1 MVRNMDE
8 TLSAQ
13 AAKKE
18 VVRLRATKAL
28 KAFDSLGQDAGFVRL
43 ARLAA
48 GHFQAAHAGIWLIGA
63 SRLHCKASF
72 GGGSDVMPRPGSIA
86 DLLIALGQPLICF
99 NAGTDPR
106 LSAISRP
113 GVGFL
118 ACAPLIDPDGQVV
131 GLLSVQDPQPRSL
144 ESSGWTEAEASQ
156 TLVDLATL
164 VMEAL
169 LRDLDAGRPVVTRT
183 LDSERLALAIG
194 AASLGEFE
202 WDRALDIYR
211 ISRRLA
217 RIANFPEGVIPA
229 EDGQSLFRYVHPDDR
244 SHIQRTVDEQ
254 LRKRGRYEVEFRR
267 NPDENGRIQW
277 NRAAGV
283 MTFDEQGEP
292 TRLIGVIQ
300 DITDRKQQDEQRES
314 LLAELDH
321 RIKNLLA
328 VVQSVAAQSARK
340 SASLDVFLKTF
351 AGRLKSMSSAHDL
364 LSAARWRGATLARI
378 AAAELGGLA
387 PTQTRWDGPEL
398 FLTPRAAS
406 ALSLALHE
414 LAVNA
419 VKYGA
424 LSTETGKVEVVWR
437 RSPEGGFA
445 LEWLETGG
453 PPANA
458 PSKRGFGATLV
469 EDVVG
474 RELGGR
480 ARIEYRRS
488 GVSALIEAAAEALAE
503 GAPPE
508 PEQAAAPERIVETLI
523 AADETIRPGAIAG
536 LRVLIVEDSLLLAL
550 ELESG
555 LEDAGVVVVGCAA
568 ELSEALAMLDQTF
581 DVAVLDAD
589 LNGQSVA
596 PVAEIL
602 RRDGRPFVFATGYA
616 DKAAPM
622 GFDAP
627 IVRKPYNVHQ
637 IARAIA
643 EVTGR
648 R

>member
-1 MVRNMDE
+1 M
-8 TLSAQ
+8 
-13 AAKKE
+13 
-18 VVRLRATKAL
+18 RL
-28 KAFDSLGQDAGFVRL
+28 VRL
-43 ARLAA
+43 AARLFSAPNAA
-48 GHFQAAHAGIWLIGA
+48 LFLIEDNGLWRKAGIGEVHANAALA
-63 SRLHCKASF
+63 EFVSRRRSPILCANAQ
-72 GGGSDVMPRPGSIA
+72 A
-86 DLLIALGQPLICF
+86 DKDLTPVAL
-99 NAGTDPR
+99 
-106 LSAISRP
+106 S

-118 ACAPLIDPDGQVV
+118 ACAPLIGAEGAVL
-131 GLLSVQDPQPRSL
+131 GLLAIQDPAPRATTAQADL
-144 ESSGWTEAEASQ
+144 E
-156 TLVDLATL
+156 TLTDLASL
-164 VMEAL
+164 AMSEL
-169 LRDLDAGRPVVTRT
+169 SAGHTRSKPAN
-183 LDSERLALAIG
+183 LESERLALAID
-194 AASLGEFE
+194 AANLGEYE
-202 WDRALDIYR
+202 WDLKADVYR
-211 ISRRLA
+211 VSPRLSKISGVAEGETPAQGGKSLLGFVHEDDLERVERSVTDQLQSSGRFEAEYRR
-217 RIANFPEGVIPA
+217 P
-229 EDGQSLFRYVHPDDR
+229 
-244 SHIQRTVDEQ
+244 
-254 LRKRGRYEVEFRR
+254 
-267 NPDENGRIQW
+267 PDEKGRVLW
-277 NRAAGV
+277 TRSAGV
-283 MTFDEQGEP
+283 MMMDDEGNP
-292 TRLIGVIQ
+292 SRLIGVAQ
-300 DITDRKQQDEQRES
+300 DITGRKQQDEQRES

-406 ALSLALHE
+406 ALSLTLHE

-419 VKYGA
+419 VKFGA

-437 RSPEGGFA
+437 RAPDGGFA

-453 PPANA
+453 PPAVE
-458 PSKRGFGATLV
+458 PTKRGFGATLV

-480 ARIEYRRS
+480 ARIEYRRG
-488 GVSALIEAAAEALAE
+488 GVSALIQAAPEALAN
-503 GAPPE
+503 APPPE
-508 PEQAAAPERIVETLI
+508 PAQVAAPERIVETLI
-523 AADETIRPGAIAG
+523 AADENIRPGAIAG
-536 LRVLIVEDSLLLAL
+536 LKVLIVEDSLLLAL
-550 ELESG
+550 ELEAG

-568 ELSEALAMLDQTF
+568 ELSEALSMLDQDF

-602 RRDGRPFVFATGYA
+602 RRDGRAFVFATGYA

-648 R
+648 H

>member
-1 MVRNMDE
+1 MEEPRSARNAEKDATGTAPGE
-8 TLSAQ
+8 
-13 AAKKE
+13 AA
-18 VVRLRATKAL
+18 RLRAMRAL
-28 KAFDSLGQDAGFVRL
+28 NAFEGPCDDPRFLRIVRL
-43 ARLAA
+43 AARLFGAPRARLFLIDDATLKPKACFGCPLEQAPRARSLADLVIAKREPIICENARTDARLAA
-48 GHFQAAHAGIWLIGA
+48 QAPVP
-63 SRLHCKASF
+63 F
-72 GGGSDVMPRPGSIA
+72 
-86 DLLIALGQPLICF
+86 
-99 NAGTDPR
+99 
-106 LSAISRP
+106 
-113 GVGFL
+113 GFL
-118 ACAPLIDPDGQVV
+118 ACAPVIDPAGEVV
-131 GLLSVQDPQPRSL
+131 GLLCV
-144 ESSGWTEAEASQ
+144 ESAAAGPPTGPEDRE
-156 TLVDLATL
+156 TLKYLAAL
-164 VMEAL
+164 AMEEL
-169 LRDLDAGRPVVTRT
+169 LRDVADARREAAGRS

-202 WDRALDIYR
+202 WDLARDLYR
-211 ISRRLA
+211 ISPRLSK
-217 RIANFPEGVIPA
+217 IAGIPEGEIPA
-229 EDGQSLFRYVHPDDR
+229 EGGQALFAYIHADDR
-244 SHIQRTVDEQ
+244 DAVDRSVTEQ
-254 LRKRGRYEVEFRR
+254 LNARGHYEVEYRR
-267 NPDENGRIQW
+267 PPDSHGRTEW
-277 NRAAGV
+277 NRAAGA
-283 MTFDEQGEP
+283 MMLDEDHKP
-292 TRLIGVIQ
+292 IRLIGVVQ
-300 DITDRKQQDEQRES
+300 DITGRKQQDEQRES

-340 SASLDVFLKTF
+340 SSSLDVFLKTF

-406 ALSLALHE
+406 ALSLTLHE

-458 PSKRGFGATLV
+458 PTKRGFGATLV

-488 GVSALIEAAAEALAE
+488 GVSALIQAAAEALAD
-503 GAPPE
+503 APPPE
-508 PEQAAAPERIVETLI
+508 PAPAAAPERIVETLI
-523 AADETIRPGAIAG
+523 AADETVRPGAIAG
-536 LRVLIVEDSLLLAL
+536 LKVLIVEDSLLLAL
-550 ELESG
+550 ELEAG
-555 LEDAGVVVVGCAA
+555 LEDAGVEVVGCAA
-568 ELSEALAMLDQTF
+568 ELGEALSMLDLDF

-602 RRDGRPFVFATGYA
+602 RRHNRPFVFATGYA
-616 DKAAPM
+616 DKATPM

-643 EVTGR
+643 DVTGR
-648 R
+648 H

>member
-1 MVRNMDE
+1 MDDPG
-8 TLSAQ
+8 SAPDAEKE
-13 AAKKE
+13 AA
-18 VVRLRATKAL
+18 RLRAVNAL
-28 KAFDSLGQDAGFVRL
+28 KAGDSSVDDPRFLRIVRLAARLFAAPNAALLLIEEHGLWRKAGIGDAKASPCLADRLIKRPEPVLSGDAGQDATL
-43 ARLAA
+43 HDAA
-48 GHFQAAHAGIWLIGA
+48 
-63 SRLHCKASF
+63 
-72 GGGSDVMPRPGSIA
+72 P
-86 DLLIALGQPLICF
+86 
-99 NAGTDPR
+99 
-106 LSAISRP
+106 P
-113 GVGFL
+113 GVRFL
-118 ACAPLIDPDGQVV
+118 ACAPLIDPEGQVV
-131 GLLSVQDPQPRSL
+131 GLLTVEDPAPRAAVDPSDR
-144 ESSGWTEAEASQ
+144 EA
-156 TLVDLATL
+156 LVDLAGLAMTQ
-164 VMEAL
+164 L
-169 LRDLDAGRPVVTRT
+169 LDGHKSASGFAHNLE
-183 LDSERLALAIG
+183 SERLALAIG

-211 ISRRLA
+211 ISPRLA
-217 RIANFPEGVIPA
+217 KIAHLPEGVIPA
-229 EDGQSLFRYVHPDDR
+229 EDGQALFPYVHIDER
-244 SHIQRTVDEQ
+244 AEIQRDVDAQ

-283 MTFDEQGEP
+283 MTLDEQGEP

-340 SASLDVFLKTF
+340 SSSLDVFLKTF

-406 ALSLALHE
+406 ALSLTLHE

-419 VKYGA
+419 VKFGA

-437 RSPEGGFA
+437 RAPEGGFA

-453 PPANA
+453 PPATA
-458 PSKRGFGATLV
+458 PQKRGFGATLI

-480 ARIEYRRS
+480 ARIEYRRG
-488 GVSALIEAAAEALAE
+488 GVSALIQAAPEALAD
-503 GAPPE
+503 GPPPE
-508 PEQAAAPERIVETLI
+508 PEKAAAPERIIETLI
-523 AADETIRPGAIAG
+523 AADENIRPGAIAG
-536 LRVLIVEDSLLLAL
+536 LKVLIVEDSLLLAL
-550 ELESG
+550 ELEAG
-555 LEDAGVVVVGCAA
+555 LEDAGVIVVGCAA
-568 ELSEALAMLDQTF
+568 ELSEALSMLDLAF

-602 RRDGRPFVFATGYA
+602 RQHNRPFVFATGYA

-643 EVTGR
+643 EVTDR
-648 R
+648 H

>member
-1 MVRNMDE
+1 MVENMVDPD
-8 TLSAQ
+8 SAHDTD
-13 AAKKE
+13 KE
-18 VVRLRATKAL
+18 AVRLRATKAL
-28 KAFDSLGQDAGFVRL
+28 KAFDRPGENPHFTRL
-43 ARLAA
+43 IRLAA
-48 GHFQAAHAGIWLIGA
+48 RSFHAPRARLWLIGG
-63 SRLHCKASF
+63 SRLHCKVSLGF
-72 GGGSDVMPRPGSIA
+72 GHDGEVTRRAGSLA
-86 DLLIALGQPLICF
+86 DLLIALGEPLVCG
-99 NAGTDPR
+99 NAATDAR
-106 LSAISRP
+106 LTALSLP
-113 GVGFL
+113 GIGFL
-118 ACAPLIDPDGQVV
+118 GCAPLIDPDGQVV
-131 GLLSVQDPQPRSL
+131 GFLTVEDPQPR
-144 ESSGWTEAEASQ
+144 TAIDPDASQ
-156 TLVDLATL
+156 TLIDLAAL
-164 VMEAL
+164 AMEAL
-169 LRDLDAGRPVVTRT
+169 LRDRVAGEANTVRT

-202 WDRALDIYR
+202 WDRTLDIYR
-211 ISRRLA
+211 ISPRLA
-217 RIANFPEGVIPA
+217 KIAHLPAGEIPA
-229 EDGQSLFRYVHPDDR
+229 EDGQSLFRYVHGDDR
-244 SHIQRTVDEQ
+244 AEIQRDVDAQ

-267 NPDENGRIQW
+267 NPDDKGRIQW

-283 MTFDEQGEP
+283 MTLDEQGEP

-340 SASLDVFLKTF
+340 SSSLDVFLKTF

-406 ALSLALHE
+406 ALSLTLHE

-419 VKYGA
+419 VKFGA
-424 LSTETGKVEVVWR
+424 LSTENGKVEVVWR
-437 RSPEGGFA
+437 RSPDGGFA

-453 PPANA
+453 PPATE
-458 PSKRGFGATLV
+458 PTKRGFGATLV

-480 ARIEYRRS
+480 ARIDYRRS
-488 GVSALIEAAAEALAE
+488 GVSALIQAAAHALAD
-503 GAPPE
+503 GPPPE
-508 PEQAAAPERIVETLI
+508 PEKAAPERIVETLI
-523 AADETIRPGAIAG
+523 AADENIRPGAIAG

-568 ELSEALAMLDQTF
+568 ELGEALSMLDQAF

-602 RRDGRPFVFATGYA
+602 RGQGRPFVFATGYA

-643 EVTGR
+643 DVTGR
-648 R
+648 H

>member
-1 MVRNMDE
+1 MVGVMEDSR
-8 TLSAQ
+8 SAQ
-13 AAKKE
+13 DANKE

-28 KAFDSLGQDAGFVRL
+28 KAFDNPGDDPRFVRL
-43 ARLAA
+43 VRLAA
-48 GHFQAAHAGIWLIGA
+48 SHFRAPRAGLWLIGGA
-63 SRLHCKASF
+63 QLHCKASF
-72 GGGSDVMPRPGSIA
+72 GGGGGVLPRPGSIA
-86 DLLIALGQPLICF
+86 DLMIALREPLICDDTR
-99 NAGTDPR
+99 ADAR
-106 LSAISRP
+106 LATSSLKD
-113 GVGFL
+113 VGFL
-118 ACAPLIDPDGQVV
+118 ACAPLIDPEGQVI
-131 GLLSVQDPQPRSL
+131 GLLSVEDPRPRTTDTPDARTIL
-144 ESSGWTEAEASQ
+144 I
-156 TLVDLATL
+156 DLAAMAMETL
-164 VMEAL
+164 L
-169 LRDLDAGRPVVTRT
+169 CDAATGLPNLART

-211 ISRRLA
+211 ISPRLA
-217 RIANFPEGVIPA
+217 KIANLPEGIVPA

-244 SHIQRTVDEQ
+244 AEIQRTVDEQ

-283 MTFDEQGEP
+283 MTLDENRDP

-340 SASLDVFLKTF
+340 SSSLDVFLKTF

-406 ALSLALHE
+406 ALSLTLHE

-424 LSTETGKVEVVWR
+424 LSTEAGKVEVVWR
-437 RSPEGGFA
+437 RSPDGGFA
-445 LEWLETGG
+445 LEWLESGG

-458 PSKRGFGATLV
+458 PAKRGFGATLV

-480 ARIEYRRS
+480 ARIDYRRG
-488 GVSALIEAAAEALAE
+488 GVSALIQAAAEALAD
-503 GAPPE
+503 GPPPE
-508 PEQAAAPERIVETLI
+508 PEKTATPQRIVETLI
-523 AADETIRPGAIAG
+523 AADENIRPGAIAG
-536 LRVLIVEDSLLLAL
+536 LKVLIVEDSLLLAL
-550 ELESG
+550 ELEAG

-568 ELSEALAMLDQTF
+568 ELGEALSMLDQTF

-602 RRDGRPFVFATGYA
+602 RSEGRPFVFATGYA

-643 EVTGR
+643 DVTGR
-648 R
+648 H

>member
-1 MVRNMDE
+1 MDDARSTTDADRE
-8 TLSAQ
+8 AG
-13 AAKKE
+13 
-18 VVRLRATKAL
+18 RLRATQAL
-28 KAFDSLGQDAGFVRL
+28 KAFERPGDDPRFTRL
-43 ARLAA
+43 MRLAA
-48 GHFQAAHAGIWLIGA
+48 GRLHVPRASLWLIGGTQ
-63 SRLHCKASF
+63 LHCKASF
-72 GGGSDVMPRPGSIA
+72 GGEQDSVRPRAGSAVDRLIVQREPLFGQTVGA
-86 DLLIALGQPLICF
+86 DASLAALGQ
-99 NAGTDPR
+99 GHG
-106 LSAISRP
+106 P
-113 GVGFL
+113 GGFF
-118 ACAPLIDPDGQVV
+118 ACAPLIHPEGPVV
-131 GLLSVQDPQPRSL
+131 GYLAVEDACPRAEPGPETLEALTDLAALAMDALLHEPPIAPSAGLRSL
-144 ESSGWTEAEASQ
+144 DT
-156 TLVDLATL
+156 
-164 VMEAL
+164 
-169 LRDLDAGRPVVTRT
+169 
-183 LDSERLALAIG
+183 ERLALAIG

-211 ISRRLA
+211 ISPRLA
-217 RIANFPEGVIPA
+217 KIANLPVGVIPA
-229 EDGQSLFRYVHPDDR
+229 EDGQALFRYVHADDR
-244 SHIQRTVDEQ
+244 AEIQRGVDEQ

-267 NPDENGRIQW
+267 NPDDKGRVQW

-283 MTFDEQGEP
+283 MMADEAGDP

-340 SASLDVFLKTF
+340 SSSLDVFLKTF

-406 ALSLALHE
+406 ALSLTLHE

-424 LSTETGKVEVVWR
+424 LSTENGKVEVVWR

-445 LEWLETGG
+445 LEWLESGG
-453 PPANA
+453 PPASE
-458 PSKRGFGATLV
+458 PVSRGFGATLV

-474 RELGGR
+474 RELGGS
-480 ARIEYRRS
+480 ARIDYRRS
-488 GVSALIEAAAEALAE
+488 GVSALIQAAPEALAS
-503 GAPPE
+503 GPPPE
-508 PEQAAAPERIVETLI
+508 PEKAAAPERIVETLI
-523 AADETIRPGAIAG
+523 AADENIRPGAISG
-536 LRVLIVEDSLLLAL
+536 LKVLIVEDSLLLAL
-550 ELESG
+550 ELEAG

-568 ELSEALAMLDQTF
+568 ELGEALSMLDQDF

-602 RRDGRPFVFATGYA
+602 RREGRPFVFATGYA

-643 EVTGR
+643 DVTGR
-648 R
+648 H

>member
-1 MVRNMDE
+1 MEDLR
-8 TLSAQ
+8 SARD
-13 AAKKE
+13 ADREA
-18 VVRLRATKAL
+18 VRLRATKAL
-28 KAFDSLGQDAGFVRL
+28 KAFDRPGDDPQFMRL
-43 ARLAA
+43 IRLAA
-48 GHFQAAHAGIWLIGA
+48 HHFRAPRAGLWLIGGA
-63 SRLHCKASF
+63 QLHCKASF
-72 GGGSDVMPRPGSIA
+72 GGCGGVTPRAGSLA
-86 DLLIALGQPLICF
+86 DPLIALGEPLVCE
-99 NAGTDPR
+99 NASADAR
-106 LSAISRP
+106 LAGLSLKD
-113 GVGFL
+113 VGFL
-118 ACAPLIDPDGQVV
+118 ACAPVIDPEGQVV
-131 GLLSVQDPQPRSL
+131 GLLTVEDPQPRSPATDPDARQAL
-144 ESSGWTEAEASQ
+144 I
-156 TLVDLATL
+156 DLAAL
-164 VMEAL
+164 AMEAL
-169 LRDLDAGRPVVTRT
+169 LRDRDAGEPVSVRT
-183 LDSERLALAIG
+183 PDSERLALAIG

-202 WDRALDIYR
+202 WDRALDVYR
-211 ISRRLA
+211 ISPRLA
-217 RIANFPEGVIPA
+217 KIAHLPEGEIPA
-229 EDGQSLFRYVHPDDR
+229 EDGQSLFRYVHVDDR
-244 SHIQRTVDEQ
+244 AHIQRSVDEQ

-267 NPDENGRIQW
+267 NPDEKGRIQW

-283 MTFDEQGEP
+283 MGLDEHGEP

-340 SASLDVFLKTF
+340 SSSLDVFLKTF

-406 ALSLALHE
+406 ALSLTLHE

-424 LSTETGKVEVVWR
+424 LSSENGKVEVVWR
-437 RSPEGGFA
+437 RSPDGGFA
-445 LEWLETGG
+445 LEWLESGG
-453 PPANA
+453 PPATE
-458 PSKRGFGATLV
+458 PTKRGFGATLV

-480 ARIEYRRS
+480 ARIEYRRG
-488 GVSALIEAAAEALAE
+488 GVSALIQAAPEALAD
-503 GAPPE
+503 GPPPE
-508 PEQAAAPERIVETLI
+508 PEKAAPERIVETLI
-523 AADETIRPGAIAG
+523 AADENVRPGAIAG

-568 ELSEALAMLDQTF
+568 ELSEALSMLDQVF

-602 RRDGRPFVFATGYA
+602 RREGRPFVFATGYA

-643 EVTGR
+643 DVTGR
-648 R
+648 H

>member
-1 MVRNMDE
+1 MEDPR
-8 TLSAQ
+8 SAQ
-13 AAKKE
+13 DADKE

-28 KAFDSLGQDAGFVRL
+28 KAFDSLGDDPRFLRLVRL
-43 ARLAA
+43 AAT
-48 GHFQAAHAGIWLIGA
+48 HFQASHAALWLIGA
-63 SRLHCKASF
+63 GRLHCKASF
-72 GGGSDVMPRPGSIA
+72 GGGGDVTPRPGSVA
-86 DLLIALGQPLICF
+86 DLLIALREPLICPDARADGRL
-99 NAGTDPR
+99 AG
-106 LSAISRP
+106 LSLPNI
-113 GVGFL
+113 GFL
-118 ACAPLIDPDGQVV
+118 ACAPLIDPKGQVV
-131 GLLSVQDPQPRSL
+131 GLLSVEDPQPRPSGSL
-144 ESSGWTEAEASQ
+144 DARQ
-156 TLVDLATL
+156 TLIDLASMS
-164 VMEAL
+164 MEAL
-169 LRDLDAGRPVVTRT
+169 LQDRDTGEPAGART
-183 LDSERLALAIG
+183 PDGERLALAIS

-202 WDRALDIYR
+202 WDRVLDIYR

-217 RIANFPEGVIPA
+217 KIANLPEGVVPA
-229 EDGQSLFRYVHPDDR
+229 EDGQSLFRYVHQDDR
-244 SHIQRTVDEQ
+244 AHIQQNVDEQ

-267 NPDENGRIQW
+267 NADENGRIQW

-283 MTFDEQGEP
+283 MTFDEEGEP

-340 SASLDVFLKTF
+340 SSSLDVFLKTF

-378 AAAELGGLA
+378 AAAELGGVA

-406 ALSLALHE
+406 ALSLTLHE

-424 LSTETGKVEVVWR
+424 LSSENGRVEVVWR

-453 PPANA
+453 PPATE
-458 PSKRGFGATLV
+458 PTKRGFGATLI

-480 ARIEYRRS
+480 TRMEYRR
-488 GVSALIEAAAEALAE
+488 GGLSALIQASPEALAD
-503 GAPPE
+503 GPPPE
-508 PEQAAAPERIVETLI
+508 PEKVAPERIVETLI
-523 AADETIRPGAIAG
+523 AADENVRPGAIAG

-550 ELESG
+550 ELEAG

-568 ELSEALAMLDQTF
+568 ELSEALSMLDQVF

-602 RRDGRPFVFATGYA
+602 RREGRPFVFATGYA

-643 EVTGR
+643 DVTGR
-648 R
+648 H

>member
-1 MVRNMDE
+1 MVDPRFARDADTE
-8 TLSAQ
+8 
-13 AAKKE
+13 AA
-18 VVRLRATKAL
+18 RLRAVSAL
-28 KAFDSLGQDAGFVRL
+28 KAFDGPVDDPRYARIVRL
-43 ARLAA
+43 AASHFGARSASLVLIEAAQLRLKA
-48 GHFQAAHAGIWLIGA
+48 G
-63 SRLHCKASF
+63 F
-72 GGGSDVMPRPGSIA
+72 GCPAPAPATPRDGSVA
-86 DLLIALGQPLICF
+86 DLVMALGEPLISQ
-99 NAGTDPR
+99 NAQTDPR
-106 LSAISRP
+106 LAGLSAAA
-113 GVGFL
+113 GGFL
-118 ACAPLIDPDGQVV
+118 ACAPVIASAGGVV
-131 GLLSVQDPQPRSL
+131 GLLIVEDPTARPSIGADRQV
-144 ESSGWTEAEASQ
+144 
-156 TLVDLATL
+156 LVDLAAL
-164 VMEAL
+164 AMEEL
-169 LRDLDAGRPVVTRT
+169 QRDADGAPPATGARNLDG
-183 LDSERLALAIG
+183 ERLALAIG
-194 AASLGEFE
+194 AARMGEFE
-202 WDRALDIYR
+202 WDRAGDTYT
-211 ISRRLA
+211 ISPRLA
-217 RIANFPEGVIPA
+217 KIANLPEGVIPA
-229 EDGQSLFRYVHPDDR
+229 EDGQALFPYVHPDDR
-244 SHIQRTVDEQ
+244 DEIQRTVDAE
-254 LRKRGRYEVEFRR
+254 LRKKGRYEVEFRR
-267 NPDENGRIQW
+267 NPDKNGRIQW

-283 MTFDEQGEP
+283 MTLDENNEP
-292 TRLIGVIQ
+292 THLIGVIQ

-340 SASLDVFLKTF
+340 SSSLDVFLKTF

-406 ALSLALHE
+406 ALSLTLHE

-419 VKYGA
+419 VKFGA
-424 LSTETGKVEVVWR
+424 LSTEHGKVEVVWR
-437 RSPEGGFA
+437 RSPDGGFA
-445 LEWLETGG
+445 LEWLESGG
-453 PPANA
+453 PPPAE
-458 PSKRGFGATLV
+458 PSKRGFGATLI

-480 ARIEYRRS
+480 ARIDYRRG
-488 GVSALIEAAAEALAE
+488 GVSALIQAAPEALAD
-503 GAPPE
+503 GPPPE
-508 PEQAAAPERIVETLI
+508 PAQAAPERIVETLI
-523 AADETIRPGAIAG
+523 AADETVRPGAIAG

-550 ELESG
+550 ELEAG

-602 RRDGRPFVFATGYA
+602 RREGRPFVFATGYA

-643 EVTGR
+643 DVTGR
-648 R
+648 H